1 MDSFLSS
8 ADLAR
13 AARVPGA
20 QAALRGV
27 QPRTNL
33 LLQRENHLDAL
44 AMLSERRSVSSACF
58 TPWVSCCFPS
68 LDAPERPRYSA
79 RHGFACREGRRQSC
93 GRNDQCYVPGAPVLR
108 PPHGKECLLV
118 GPRGPVGL

>member
-33 LLQRENHLDAL
+33 LLQRENHLDVL
-44 AMLSERRSVSSACF
+44 AMPSELRSVSSASFAFF
-58 TPWVSCCFPS
+58 TSWVSCCFPS

-93 GRNDQCYVPGAPVLR
+93 GRNDQC
-108 PPHGKECLLV
+108 
-118 GPRGPVGL
+118 